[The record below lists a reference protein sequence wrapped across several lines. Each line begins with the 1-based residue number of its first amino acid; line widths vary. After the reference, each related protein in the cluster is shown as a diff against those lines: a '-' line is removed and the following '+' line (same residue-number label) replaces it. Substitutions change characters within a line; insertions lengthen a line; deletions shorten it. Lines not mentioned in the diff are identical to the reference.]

1 MVKIGDKEDIAVV
14 PQGGNTGL
22 VEAGIP
28 KGAAVLRSLSRLDRI
43 RGLDPLDYTI
53 TVEAGGILADLQ
65 KAAEVVDRS
74 FPLSLG
80 SEGGWQVGGNLSTN
94 AGGINV
100 LR

>member
-53 TVEAGGILADLQ
+53 TVEAGLYPGRLA
-65 KAAEVVDRS
+65 K
-74 FPLSLG
+74 
-80 SEGGWQVGGNLSTN
+80 GGRG
-94 AGGINV
+94 
-100 LR
+100 R